1 LRKIK
6 KLRLNKLRRFPGFV
20 LAICLLALLTYVLG
34 WSTIFAA
41 RTLVIDGTQRTTE
54 VSSQILGSSSTSTST
69 STSTS
74 STFHL
79 GEPLARVDVHS
90 LNRKISML
98 DWVEK
103 QSVKRDWFHSQ
114 IHIVIQERT
123 PIAQFID
130 SAGVTQLIDKT
141 GSIFLAHGTGRY
153 PIITFKNNEKALI
166 DSAATYIQELPA
178 DLLGNAQ
185 SFTVNSLDS
194 IQSTHS
200 GLAAGTV
207 IIRWGNNSEMM
218 TKVKVL
224 RALLALPENSKAHV
238 IDLSA
243 PLSPIVK

>member
-54 VSSQILGSSSTSTST
+54 VSSQILGSSSTP
-69 STSTS
+69 TS
-74 STFHL
+74 SSSSFHL

-103 QSVKRDWFHSQ
+103 QSVKRDWLHGQ

-141 GSIFLAHGTGRY
+141 GSIFLAHGTGSY

-166 DSAATYIQELPA
+166 DSAATYIQELPT

-218 TKVKVL
+218 TKIKVL
-224 RALLALPENSKAHV
+224 RALLALPENSKVHV

>member
-1 LRKIK
+1 M
-6 KLRLNKLRRFPGFV
+6 
-20 LAICLLALLTYVLG
+20 LALLTYVLG

-54 VSSQILGSSSTSTST
+54 VSSEILGSSSD
-69 STSTS
+69 S
-74 STFHL
+74 SSFHL

-103 QSVKRDWFHSQ
+103 QSVKRDWLHGQ
-114 IHIVIQERT
+114 IHIVIEERT

-185 SFTVNSLDS
+185 SFAVNSLDS

-218 TKVKVL
+218 TKIKVL

>member
-1 LRKIK
+1 MLWRSALRKIR
-6 KLRLNKLRRFPGFV
+6 KLRLKKLKKLKRIPGIT
-20 LAICLLALLTYVLG
+20 LAICLLALLTYLLG
-34 WSTIFAA
+34 WSTLFAA
-41 RTLVIDGTQRTTE
+41 RAVVIDGTQRTQEINT
-54 VSSQILGSSSTSTST
+54 QILAS
-69 STSTS
+69 S

-90 LNRKISML
+90 LSRKISLL

-103 QSVKRDWFHSQ
+103 QSVRRDWLHGQ

-130 SAGVTQLIDKT
+130 SAGVNQLIDKS
-141 GSIFLAHGTGRY
+141 GSIFLARATGSY
-153 PIITFKNNEKALI
+153 PTITFKENEKALI
-166 DSAATYIQELPA
+166 DVAAAYIQELPA
-178 DLLGNAQ
+178 DLLDSAQ
-185 SFTVNSLDS
+185 SFTVASVDS
-194 IQSTHS
+194 IQSVHS
-200 GLAAGTV
+200 GMASGKML
-207 IIRWGNNSEMM
+207 IRWGNNSEML

>member
-1 LRKIK
+1 M
-6 KLRLNKLRRFPGFV
+6 
-20 LAICLLALLTYVLG
+20 LALLTYVLG

-69 STSTS
+69 S

-103 QSVKRDWFHSQ
+103 QSVKRDWLHGQ

-141 GSIFLAHGTGRY
+141 GSIFLAHGAGSY

-178 DLLGNAQ
+178 DLLWNAQ

-218 TKVKVL
+218 TKIKVL